1 MRIALRTVGW
11 ALPTILVSGCRGFHS
26 ALDPAG
32 PQAARIAHLF
42 WLFTW
47 VSVAVYVITILFV
60 AIAIVRGRRNAEPD
74 VSEARERRLEV
85 GVTAASVLT
94 VLILFVLLV
103 ASVGTGS
110 AVGTFGQDDPR
121 QLEVLVTG
129 HQWWWDVKYP
139 DALLPSA
146 AITDANEI
154 HIPIHT
160 PVLLRVDTRDVIH
173 SLWIPNLHGKR
184 DLIPG
189 RVNKLWIE
197 ADRAGI
203 YRAQC
208 AEFCGLQ
215 HAHMALVV
223 FAQNPEEFARWKSAA
238 SQGAVTPATP
248 AAIRGQQVFMDAPCG
263 KCHNV
268 VGVDA
273 YGSLGPDLTHLASR
287 RTIGAG
293 TLLNNRGNLA
303 GWISNAPAIKPGVL
317 MPPNVMSAGE
327 LQDLLAYLGSLK

>member
-1 MRIALRTVGW
+1 VIVTWPMSIQ
-11 ALPTILVSGCRGFHS
+11 S

-32 PQAARIAHLF
+32 PQAGRIAHLF

-47 VSVAVYVITILFV
+47 VCVAVYVITLVFI
-60 AIAIVRGRRNAEPD
+60 AIAVVRGRRNAEPD
-74 VSEARERRLEV
+74 VSEAREHSLKI

-103 ASVGTGS
+103 ASVATGS
-110 AVGTFGQDDPR
+110 AIGTFGQDDPR
-121 QLEVLVTG
+121 QLEVAVTG
-129 HQWWWDVKYP
+129 HQWWWEIHYP
-139 DALLPSA
+139 DALNPSA
-146 AITDANEI
+146 TITDANEI
-154 HIPIHT
+154 HIPINT
-160 PVLLRVDTRDVIH
+160 KVLLRVQTADVVH

-189 RVNKLWIE
+189 RVNKIWIE
-197 ADRAGI
+197 ADTPGI

-215 HAHMALVV
+215 HANMALVV
-223 FAQNPEEFARWKSAA
+223 FAQKPEDFARWKWGA
-238 SQGAVTPATP
+238 SMGAATP
-248 AAIRGQQVFMDAPCG
+248 STPSAVRGQQVFLGAPCG
-263 KCHNV
+263 KCHNI

-273 YGSLGPDLTHLASR
+273 YGTVGPDLTHIASR

-293 TLLNNRGNLA
+293 TLMNNRGNLA

-317 MPPNVMSAGE
+317 MPPNVMAAGE
-327 LQDLLAYLGSLK
+327 LEDLLAYLESLK

>member
-1 MRIALRTVGW
+1 VIVMRIQ
-11 ALPTILVSGCRGFHS
+11 S

-32 PQAARIAHLF
+32 PQSASIASLF

-47 VSVAVYVITILFV
+47 VCAGVYVITIVFIAV
-60 AIAIVRGRRNAEPD
+60 AVFRGRGNAEPE
-74 VSEARERRLEV
+74 VSDAREHSLKI

-94 VLILFVLLV
+94 VVILFALLV
-103 ASVGTGS
+103 ASVATGS
-110 AVGTFGQDDPR
+110 AVGTFGRDDPR
-121 QLEVLVTG
+121 QLEIGVTG
-129 HQWWWDVKYP
+129 HQWWWEVKYP
-139 DALLPSA
+139 NALNPSA
-146 AITDANEI
+146 QITDANEI

-160 PVLLRVDTRDVIH
+160 KVLLRLQTADVVH

-184 DLIPG
+184 DLVPG
-189 RVNKLWIE
+189 RVNKIWIE
-197 ADRAGI
+197 AGQPGV

-223 FAQNPEEFARWKSAA
+223 FAQKPEDFARWQASAA
-238 SQGAVTPATP
+238 RGAVTPAT
-248 AAIRGQQVFMDAPCG
+248 ASAVRGQQVFLGAPCG

-273 YGSLGPDLTHLASR
+273 YGTIGPDLTHIASR
-287 RTIGAG
+287 RTLGAG
-293 TLLNNRGNLA
+293 TLMNNRGNLA

-327 LQDLLAYLGSLK
+327 LQDLLAYLETLK